1 MEKQKLLK
9 QFKNVYI
16 EESSVSSDSARRI
29 FEIFPQNRIYLIKSK
44 SELKNLSNM
53 SADQFNQSK
62 KNLLLCSFKGKFF
75 KRCPGARPGLICC
88 NYFVLN
94 LGQHCEMDCS
104 YCYLQSLI
112 NFPFVTVYTNIE
124 DALNELSEIAQE
136 MKDHKLRIGTGEI
149 TDSLSLD
156 DITLYSA
163 RLLNYFKQY
172 PNWTLEFKTKSA
184 NIKNFVNKEHCQN
197 IIVSWSLNPQYIIK
211 KEEHGTADLNA
222 RLNAARLCRDK
233 GFPVAFHI
241 DPIIYHKEWKE
252 NYLDMV
258 HKITTAFQPKEIS
271 HISLGALRFQPKQRH
286 LMRERFGMQ
295 SLVTNG
301 EYFKS
306 KDGKLRY
313 DNSLRQKMFRFIFSG
328 FKNHHSSWNL
338 FLCMENKENW
348 LAATDNIPSKIEQ
361 TKNLFDLKPVR
372 TFKTQELRAGSEEKG
387 AFK

>member
-1 MEKQKLLK
+1 MIKDKLIK
-9 QFKNVYI
+9 QFENIYI
-16 EESSVSSDSARRI
+16 EKNSLSSNSAKRA
-29 FEIFPQNRIYLIKSK
+29 FQIFPKNRIHIITDK

-53 SADQFNQSK
+53 NADQFNQSK

-112 NFPFVTVYTNIE
+112 NFPFVTIYTNIE
-124 DALNELSEIAQE
+124 DALNELSEIAIE
-136 MKDHKLRIGTGEI
+136 MKDHRLRIGTGEI

-156 DITLYSA
+156 DLTLYSSC
-163 RLLNYFKQY
+163 LLDYFKQH

-184 NIKNFVNKEHCQN
+184 NVKNFVHKEHCRN
-197 IIVSWSLNPQYIIK
+197 VIASWSLNPQYIIE
-211 KEEHGTADLNA
+211 KEEHGTASLNE
-222 RLNAARLCRDK
+222 RLSAARLCRDK
-233 GFPVAFHI
+233 GFPVAFHL

-258 HKITTAFQPKEIS
+258 QKITSLFKPEEVY
-271 HISLGALRFQPKQRH
+271 HISLGALRFQPEQRH
-286 LMRERFGMQ
+286 IMRERFGMQ
-295 SLVTNG
+295 SLVTKG

-313 DNSLRQKMFRFIFSG
+313 DSKLRQEMFRFIFSQ
-328 FKNHHSSWNL
+328 FKNNHTQWNL

-348 LAATDNIPSKIEQ
+348 LATTDNLPSKIEK
-361 TKNLFDLKPVR
+361 TNSLFNLKSVRAFSRLSNEKMKNV
-372 TFKTQELRAGSEEKG
+372 
-387 AFK
+387 